1 MRRRPHRLTVVATTV
16 VLIGL
21 CWAAFG
27 AAQGRFLPAR
37 IRLATAGSFDST
49 FNFCRVMYRSGPF
62 GTGGG
67 WSADY
72 PSADIN
78 LSIRLSELTKIRV
91 GFARGGA
98 PNHLVVRLTDDALF
112 NCPFILMAEVRTI
125 ELDGE
130 ETARLREYL
139 LKGGFLW
146 VDDYWGSSAWEHWQ
160 REISK
165 VLPPSEFPLV
175 DLPADH
181 PMLRSQFT
189 VPRIPQIPNIGYWL
203 QSGGRTSEQGA
214 DSDEVHART
223 ITDRDG
229 RVMVFMT
236 HNTDISDSWE
246 REGEDPEYFYR
257 FSVDGYAVAVNVLL
271 HALTH

>member
-1 MRRRPHRLTVVATTV
+1 MRPAVRNLALASLAVVTIAA
-16 VLIGL
+16 
-21 CWAAFG
+21 AAFG
-27 AAQGRFLPAR
+27 QVRLFPQR
-37 IRLATAGSFDST
+37 VRLATATSFDST

-72 PSADIN
+72 PTADIN

-91 GFARGGA
+91 GSVPGGS

-112 NCPFILMAEVRTI
+112 NCPFILMSEARTI
-125 ELDGE
+125 DLDELE
-130 ETARLREYL
+130 VAKLREYL

-146 VDDYWGSSAWEHWQ
+146 ADDYWGSRAWEHWV
-160 REISK
+160 REIGK
-165 VLPPSEFPLV
+165 VLPPSEYPVV
-175 DLPADH
+175 DVPPDH
-181 PMLRSQFT
+181 PMMRSQFT
-189 VPRIPQIPNIGYWL
+189 VERIPQIPNIGYWI
-203 QSGGRTSEQGA
+203 QSGGGTSELGA
-214 DSDEVHART
+214 DTAEVHARM
-223 ITDRDG
+223 ITDHDG

-257 FSVDGYAVAVNVLL
+257 FSVSGYAVAVNVLL
-271 HALTH
+271 HAFTH